1 MRKGPAINAG
11 NLMDLASGIK
21 NRGVSRHYSMSPF
34 LTTITKNRQWV
45 LLVILFLLVSGAR
58 FVISWPIAWAS
69 VQDEAWYAS
78 SANSFFE
85 TFQFLIG
92 GQFNSFGLPLYS
104 VFISPAYF
112 FKDMGEVFTA
122 IKFINSFVMSSAMFP
137 VFLLARR
144 FMPFKGALIVSVL
157 SVIIGPMFYT
167 FRIMA
172 ESLHYPL
179 AMWIF
184 YLMYTSLI
192 GGKKGTDVIL
202 GVAFGFACLNKMSSL
217 AIVVSY
223 VVLIVICSR
232 EPGSLGLLK
241 RFPIICFRA
250 ILRYWYVLIAFAIT
264 VLPYILYRATETE
277 STGVVPYAYR
287 WQVFFRNITDFD
299 LTKYLKWFLMY
310 LGQLNLSSGLFLLPV
325 SSFMVVWLCKS
336 ERKEENILGYLSVVV
351 MVCVLSLAVLQSGYN
366 LDRLTERHFF
376 VLTPLVFI
384 LAVLWFLGPKKRIG
398 EIWWGIICLTAIIA
412 SGSALFLESST
423 ASPAVD
429 SAFFDTLQAAKAWGV
444 SGFEAK
450 AVVLGLSSFLIL
462 FTRFAGNRWMVRIAV
477 AVVFLFMVTLT
488 GSVYSQSNRYLQR
501 LKEARKPMVQWL
513 SDSIVSPANIVLMG
527 VPRRIA
533 TDYIIWN
540 RDSQSKILWQ
550 ARERLENSS
559 GFRFEDFLKVKQVLN
574 EENPTYFVS
583 QSFRYSGAGFVDSGY
598 GLEIYK
604 KNDSEEIAVTG
615 FFVDFGTGH
624 TRQFLKKGWRGDEG
638 PYPGGWPTF
647 VWAIGSQAEI
657 DVYVGSLAS
666 DKVLSFRG
674 KSFVHDQ
681 SINIIVNASVIF
693 TIDVQPGWHE
703 YNIPVPASY
712 LKIGKNVLRFDFRY
726 PKNPAEFG
734 EGTGRRLAVAFDW
747 LSLEDEHSRKD
758 VSPIIY
764 VESAGPCGDKTP
776 CYASLR
782 EAISEVGGLATI
794 RMGQG
799 AYNEDIIL
807 DEPKELFLEGGWDCS
822 FTSRL
827 STSTINSMTIRG
839 GTVTTERLV
848 IQLLTHAKPQS
859 RKAADKNYD

>member
-1 MRKGPAINAG
+1 M
-11 NLMDLASGIK
+11 
-21 NRGVSRHYSMSPF
+21 SMF
-34 LTTITKNRQWV
+34 LTIIIKNRQWV
-45 LLVILFLLVSGAR
+45 FLLLSYCIASALR
-58 FVISWPIAWAS
+58 FVISGSIEWTNIP
-69 VQDEAWYAS
+69 DEAWYAS

-85 TFQFLIG
+85 TFEMLIG
-92 GQFNSFGLPLYS
+92 GRFNSFGLPLYS
-104 VFISPAYF
+104 VLISPAYF
-112 FKDMGEVFTA
+112 FKEMGEVFTA
-122 IKFINSFVMSSAMFP
+122 IKFINSFVMCSAMFP

-144 FMPFKGALIVSVL
+144 FMPFQWALIVSLL

-179 AMWIF
+179 IMWIF

-192 GGKKGTDVIL
+192 RDKKGTDVIL
-202 GVAFGFACLNKMSSL
+202 GIMFGFACLNKMSSL

-223 VVLIVICSR
+223 VILIVISYG
-232 EPGSLGLLK
+232 EPGRAGRLK
-241 RFPIICFRA
+241 RLPIICFHA
-250 ILRYWYVLIAFAIT
+250 LLRYRYVFIAFAVT
-264 VLPYILYRATETE
+264 VLPYIFYRATESE
-277 STGVVPYAYR
+277 STGAVPYAYLWR
-287 WQVFFRNITDFD
+287 VFIRNITDLD
-299 LTKYLKWFLMY
+299 IGKYLKWFLIY
-310 LGQLNLSSGLFLLPV
+310 LGQLNLSTGLFLLPV
-325 SSFMVVWLCKS
+325 SSFMVVWLGKS
-336 ERKEENILGYLSVVV
+336 DRKEEKILGYLSIVIII
-351 MVCVLSLAVLQSGYN
+351 CVLSLAVLQSGYN

-398 EIWWGIICLTAIIA
+398 EIWWGIICFTAIIA
-412 SGSALFLESST
+412 SGAALFLESST
-423 ASPAVD
+423 AWPACD
-429 SAFFDTLQAAKAWGV
+429 SAFFDTLQVAKAWGV
-444 SGFEAK
+444 SGLAAK
-450 AVVLGLSSFLIL
+450 IIVLGLSSFLIL

-477 AVVFLFMVTLT
+477 AVVFLFMTSITV
-488 GSVYSQSNRYLQR
+488 SEYYQSTRFLER
-501 LKEARKPMVQWL
+501 LKKNRKPMVQWL
-513 SDSIVSPANIVLMG
+513 SDCIISPANIVLMG

-540 RDSQSKILWQ
+540 RDSQSKILWR
-550 ARERLENSS
+550 AREGLHRNSE
-559 GFRFEDFLKVKQVLN
+559 FRIGDFLKVKQVLN
-574 EENPTYFVS
+574 EENPTYLVS
-583 QSFRYSGAGFVDSGY
+583 RFFRYSGAGFVDSGY

-615 FFVDFGTGH
+615 FLVDFGAGY

-859 RKAADKNYD
+859 RR